1 MTWFQRIFD
10 FYIKASIHV
19 ALAVVALLLISG
31 YYLNI
36 SIAKPVVLFTFL
48 GSFSCY
54 NFIKYGIEID
64 KYTETASL
72 ELKLIGVLSIIS
84 LLLSLYLLFD
94 FQQTSWILLGIL
106 FILVLLYCFPFFYRD
121 RNLRS
126 LGVTKVLLVS
136 LIWTG
141 ICVVFPVL
149 ESNEPMFWDV
159 YVMACQQFLFVV
171 ALIIPFEIRDIQFDP
186 VEIRT
191 IPKRIGIRRTKLLGI
206 SLAAISYFLV
216 FMKDSIYAYEIYT
229 RLGITLLVILLLYRT
244 PASASKYYAS
254 FWVEA
259 VPIIWLGMIFI
270 STGIN

>member
-1 MTWFQRIFD
+1 MTWYQRIFD

-19 ALAVVALLLISG
+19 ALAVVALMLVTD

-36 SIAKPVVLFTFL
+36 PIEEPVILFTFL
-48 GSFSCY
+48 GSLSCY

-72 ELKLIGVLSIIS
+72 ELKLIGVLSVFC
-84 LLLSLYLLFD
+84 LLLSLYLLLD
-94 FQQTSWILLGIL
+94 FQKSSWILLGIL
-106 FILVLLYCFPFFYRD
+106 LILVLLYSFPIFHRD

-141 ICVVFPVL
+141 ISVIFPVL
-149 ESNEPMFWDV
+149 QGELPFFWDV
-159 YVMACQQFLFVV
+159 LVLACQRFLFVV

-186 VEIRT
+186 AEIKT

-206 SLAAISYFLV
+206 SLVVIAYLLV
-216 FMKDSIYAYEIYT
+216 FTKDSIYAQEFYT
-229 RLGITLLVILLLYRT
+229 RLWVTLLLILLIART
-244 PASASKYYAS
+244 PRFASKYYAS
-254 FWVEA
+254 FWVEV
-259 VPIIWLGMIFI
+259 VPIFWLGIIYF
-270 STGIN
+270 STAVS